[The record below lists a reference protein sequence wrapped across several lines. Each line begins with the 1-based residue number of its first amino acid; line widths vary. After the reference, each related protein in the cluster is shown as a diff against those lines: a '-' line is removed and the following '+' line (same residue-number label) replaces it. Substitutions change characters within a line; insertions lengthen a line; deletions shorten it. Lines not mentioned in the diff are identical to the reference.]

1 MRKQIVLAVVFVH
14 VGVLLFA
21 GLHDAFTRPEHR
33 RKPIA
38 VRLVKPAA
46 PMPQVAVAQK
56 PKAAESKKS
65 AVAAPAPVAKK
76 GKKAAKAPEKTSEG
90 AETML
95 ASIAQ
100 RLKDLESQPQVAKKA
115 WTVPSQIDVPQPI
128 VSEVSAS
135 SLSYGDALTVFLQEV
150 LEFPE
155 QGEVRAKLTLDAQ
168 GHLLQVEVLQARSEK
183 NRDYLK
189 NRLPELEYPCFNERT
204 LKSREFT
211 ITFRN
216 EDRR

>member
-1 MRKQIVLAVVFVH
+1 MIKQIVLAVVFVH
-14 VGVLLFA
+14 LGVLLFA

-38 VRLVKPAA
+38 VRLLKPAA
-46 PMPQVAVAQK
+46 PPPQTVVAQK
-56 PKAAESKKS
+56 PKETVPKKS
-65 AVAAPAPVAKK
+65 AVAAPTPVAKK

-90 AETML
+90 TETML

-100 RLKDLESQPQVAKKA
+100 RLKDLESQPQVVKKEWA
-115 WTVPSQIDVPQPI
+115 VPSKIDVPQPI
-128 VSEVSAS
+128 VLESSAS

-155 QGEVRAKLTLDAQ
+155 QGEVRAKLTLDAR

-183 NRDYLK
+183 NREYLK
-189 NRLPELEYPCFNERT
+189 NRLPELEYPCFNERDS
-204 LKSREFT
+204 KSREFT